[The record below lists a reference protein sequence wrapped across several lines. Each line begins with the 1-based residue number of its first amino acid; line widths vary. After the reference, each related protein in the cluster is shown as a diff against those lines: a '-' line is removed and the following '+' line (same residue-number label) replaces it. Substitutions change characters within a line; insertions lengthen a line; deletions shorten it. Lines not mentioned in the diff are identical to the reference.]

1 MLGLALTTLVVL
13 ALLGIGVGAL
23 VAPRVASL
31 QFGILLEDTRS
42 LAFLR
47 AMGVRDL
54 VIGVLLALL
63 LAAGRRDLLAFALAA
78 SAGVALLDFVVV
90 TRDVA
95 PGGTPP
101 RRSPR
106 LLHACGALGL
116 LAAACVVAL
125 GW

>member
-1 MLGLALTTLVVL
+1 MLGLALSVLVIL
-13 ALLGIGVGAL
+13 GLLGIGVGAL

-42 LAFLR
+42 LALSR
-47 AMGVRDL
+47 AVGGRDF

-63 LAAGRRDLLAFALAA
+63 LAAGRRDLLALSLVA
-78 SAGVALLDFVVV
+78 SAGIALLDFAVV
-90 TRDVA
+90 TRDVP
-95 PGGTPP
+95 PGGTPR

-106 LLHACGALGL
+106 LLHAFGALGL
-116 LAAACVVAL
+116 LVAACIVAL